1 METFSCR
8 LTDRDLEAS
17 LRAPGRAPA
26 AAEMPAMEHPYDPWD
41 YPGALRVNDQNRF
54 NPYNGYHGNEL
65 EFVETCLAIFH
76 EAGLLMH
83 FGIED
88 GLARRFFANMYASY
102 GAMPYHCALHG
113 QEVLAAAHCLTR
125 EIVECGHGPFTKLEI
140 LALYVAAL
148 GHDAGHFGVNNAYLQ
163 NSRHALYK
171 LYTESTLEHY
181 HAQILAQIVTHPAD
195 GIASCVPEAG
205 GARAQFFRLLNDIVL
220 ATDMSRHKHLVGE
233 FQWWVEE
240 LAGGSVGAGVFLR
253 QGDSAR
259 GSDADGL
266 AGAGGITELLRFGG
280 ERADR
285 APALV
290 RARRLDTERREMLL
304 IICMKC
310 ADLSGLVMDLP
321 RADFW
326 GYRIMMENLK
336 QGEREMRERVEQTTP
351 TTREGALANYFAHQ
365 AGFLEHI
372 VLPMFD
378 TLTLFTSGRFRK
390 RVLALGSENL
400 AAWRKGHG
408 EVMITRA
415 TRQREAALTRHLLR
429 CCAGFLMVVVFI
441 ISRGMLLRKTMNEM
455 AGDFRGSANP
465 YAAQALDD
473 LDVTRFVF
481 RWIALVFGFLAA
493 CCLALASPSVGA
505 RCSASC
511 REAVINVFLVVQII
525 VRYSMNFLRYNTVKS
540 MTRAGMFDIVGDPF
554 VRKSAAQLYLNGVG
568 VTNLNHVVTPCM
580 FTLIYYIGQPY
591 YSPGF
596 HWFLHCTTVALRYVL
611 DHNLKVNE
619 ADTSMLGLV
628 WRMEDVTKGW
638 LTMLAFP
645 LALAV
650 FDGRGFRALTP
661 GPVKKQF
668 SRMRRWRYLRR
679 VRARADGGTETPAT
693 RRSLRG
699 KSHDA

>member
-1 METFSCR
+1 
-8 LTDRDLEAS
+8 
-17 LRAPGRAPA
+17 
-26 AAEMPAMEHPYDPWD
+26 MPAMEHPYDPWD

-205 GARAQFFRLLNDIVL
+205 GARAQFFRLLSDIVL

-259 GSDADGL
+259 GSDGER
-266 AGAGGITELLRFGG
+266 AGGASSGGITELLRFGG

-365 AGFLEHI
+365 AGFLEHV

-390 RVLALGSENL
+390 KVLALGSENL

-408 EVMITRA
+408 EAMMTRA
-415 TRQREAALTRHLLR
+415 KMQREAALTRHLMR

-455 AGDFRGSANP
+455 AGEFRGSANP

-473 LDVTRFVF
+473 LAVLRFVF

-493 CCLALASPSVGA
+493 CCLTLASPIVGA

-511 REAVINVFLVVQII
+511 REAVINVFFVVQVV
-525 VRYSMNFLRYNTVKS
+525 VRYSMNVLRYATVKS

-568 VTNLNHVVTPCM
+568 VTNNHVVTPCL
-580 FTLIYYIGQPY
+580 FTLIYYIGLPY
-591 YSPGF
+591 YSPGV
-596 HWFLHCTTVALRYVL
+596 HWFMHCTNVALRFVL

-628 WRMEDVTKGW
+628 WRMEDVTRGW

-650 FDGRGFRALTP
+650 FDRRGFWALMP
-661 GPVKKQF
+661 RPVKKQF
-668 SRMRRWRYLRR
+668 SRMRRWQYMRR
-679 VRARADGGTETPAT
+679 VRARADGGI
-693 RRSLRG
+693 RG